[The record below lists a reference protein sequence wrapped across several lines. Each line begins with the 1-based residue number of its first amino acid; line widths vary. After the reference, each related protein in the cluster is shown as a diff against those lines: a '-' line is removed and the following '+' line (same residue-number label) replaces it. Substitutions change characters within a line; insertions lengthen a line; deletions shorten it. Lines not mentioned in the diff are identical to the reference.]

1 MAKLTRR
8 NFLAGSA
15 LVAAAGLA
23 ACNQGGGTAPADG
36 GSEPAPEPEPAG
48 DIFAAPDASAYPIDP
63 DAEGTEALWTS
74 EQTRDG
80 WTRVTADGAPE
91 LGIQDA
97 SKIIQVNGLAF
108 KDLNGNGKLDLYED
122 WRQPHDVRAAALA
135 EMMSA
140 EDAMLLMWHGGD
152 EAFGGP
158 GAAAD
163 PDAPA
168 HALCIQGSRAGV
180 SRLASDLDSYATDIA
195 WINEVQAVCEDSAYG
210 VPYLNSTDPYFIFG
224 IPDPV
229 ALAATMDKDIWRKAG
244 MWFARA
250 WRATGVRCDLGPQVD
265 VYSQPIGCRLS
276 GSVCEDPAVN
286 RDFVKYFGGGM
297 QSTWADDEATEDLG
311 WGKDS
316 VAIMLKHYVGEGSV
330 EGGRND
336 HSNPGA
342 YNVFPGDNFN
352 AHLIPFLDGGLN
364 LESKTGQMAAIMSC
378 YGIAFSEDEEY
389 GENVGMGYNKKG
401 LGILRNAG
409 WDGMITTD
417 WGIMNSQIYGVEKLT
432 EAERY
437 AKMVDA
443 TVDQYGGG
451 FSPEIGKE
459 AMQILVDKYDY
470 SQEEMEARMKES
482 ARRVAKVM
490 MDVDL
495 FENPYSD
502 RSAAK
507 EILESPAAAAFGMEA
522 AEKSV
527 VMLKN
532 KGNVLSAAGIEG
544 KPKAYVSQRLVTGS
558 FMDNFDPYFEM
569 SINEEIAGQY
579 FDVVTDNIGEPSGIY
594 TPMFGEPDPT
604 RTVYQKG
611 DASLPSAEE
620 LKDVKYA
627 IIGINAPKDPNEG
640 VGGSGG
646 MGMGMAQDP
655 VEYLPITL
663 QYRTYTADTARE
675 VSIGGDLL
683 EDGTREN
690 RSYRGKSQTASNESD
705 LDKVIA
711 LREALPEDAKL
722 ICIIEAKRPMVFSE
736 LEPYCDVI
744 LMIYNEFATSFTTAI
759 ANIVTCQ
766 AEPYGVLSLQQ
777 PKNMETVEAQL
788 EDVPRDMECYVDSEG
803 NTYDFCFGLNWS
815 GVIDDERTKTY
826 KAAPLTEPE
835 IPVIM

>member
-8 NFLAGSA
+8 TFLAGTA
-15 LVAAAGLA
+15 AAAAAAAGLA
-23 ACNQGGGTAPADG
+23 ACDG
-36 GSEPAPEPEPAG
+36 GAA
-48 DIFAAPDASAYPIDP
+48 DIYAAPDAASYPIEP
-63 DAEGTEALWTS
+63 DGEGVEALWTA

-80 WTRVTADGAPE
+80 WTRVTAEGAPE

-140 EDAMLLMWHGGD
+140 EEAMLLMWHGGD

-158 GAAAD
+158 GAEAD

-180 SRLASDLDSYATDIA
+180 SRRASDIDSYASDIA
-195 WINEVQAVCEDSAYG
+195 WINEVQAVCEDSTYG

-244 MWFARA
+244 MWFGRA

-297 QSTWADDEATEDLG
+297 QSTWGDDEATEDLG

-336 HSNPGA
+336 HSSPGA
-342 YNVFPGDNFN
+342 YNVFPGDNFK

-364 LESKTGQMAAIMSC
+364 LESKTEQMAAVMSC

-389 GENVGMGYNKKG
+389 GENVGMGYNKAG

-417 WGIMNSQIYGVEKLT
+417 WGILRSQIYGVESLT

-437 AKMVDA
+437 AKMIDA

-451 FSPEIGKE
+451 FEPELGLESMKLLAE
-459 AMQILVDKYDY
+459 QYG
-470 SQEEMEARMKES
+470 QEEMEARMKES
-482 ARRVAKVM
+482 ARRIVKVM

-502 RSAAK
+502 RTAAK
-507 EILESPAAAAFGMEA
+507 EVLENESAAAFGMEA

-527 VMLKN
+527 IMLKN
-532 KGNVLSAAGIEG
+532 KGNVLSADGLG
-544 KPKAYVSQRLVTGS
+544 DKPKAYISQRLVTGS
-558 FMDNFDPYFEM
+558 FMDSFDPYFEL
-569 SINEEIAGQY
+569 SLNEEAANQY
-579 FDVVTDNIGEPSGIY
+579 FDVITDTIGDPTGVN
-594 TPMFGEPDPT
+594 TPMFGAPDPDAPP
-604 RTVYQKG
+604 VYQKS
-611 DASLPSAEE
+611 DATLPSADE

-627 IIGINAPKDPNEG
+627 IIGINGPKDPNDG
-640 VGGSGG
+640 VSGGG
-646 MGMGMAQDP
+646 MGMGMAGE

-663 QYRTYTADTARE
+663 QYRPYTADTARE
-675 VSIGGDLL
+675 VSIGGDKLA
-683 EDGTREN
+683 DGTREN
-690 RSYRGKSQTASNESD
+690 RSYKGKTQTASNEGD

-722 ICIIEAKRPMVFSE
+722 ICIVEAKRPMVFAE

-744 LMIYNEFATSFTTAI
+744 LMIYNEFATSFTTAL

-777 PKNMETVEAQL
+777 PANMETVEAQY

-803 NTYDFCFGLNWS
+803 NAYDFCFGLNWS
-815 GVIDDERTKTY
+815 GVIDDERTSTY

-835 IPVIM
+835 TEVVFG